1 MRHWVR
7 EVRKVK
13 GYSQADVAKISGIST
28 SFYADIE
35 RGERTPSAHKAK
47 MIGQTLGVDWTLF
60 FE

>member
-1 MRHWVR
+1 MRNWMR
-7 EVRKVK
+7 EVRGLK
-13 GYSQADVAKISGIST
+13 GYSQADVAKLSGISS

-35 RGERTPSAHKAK
+35 RGERTPSPHKAK